1 MYFVYMTLW
10 DEETNTGKQIGDVM
24 TKSQVENIKSLK
36 RKSTAYYRDGDRWY
50 EIQEMWVVEM
60 EKAI

>member
-10 DEETNTGKQIGDVM
+10 DEETNTGTQIGDVM
-24 TKSQVENIKSLK
+24 TKVQVENLKSLK
-36 RKSTAYYRDGDRWY
+36 RKGTAYYRDGDRWY